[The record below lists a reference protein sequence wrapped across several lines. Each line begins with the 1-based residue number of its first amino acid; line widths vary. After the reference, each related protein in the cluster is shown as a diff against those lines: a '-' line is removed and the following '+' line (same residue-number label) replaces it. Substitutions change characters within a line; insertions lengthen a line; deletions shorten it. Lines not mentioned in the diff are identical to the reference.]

1 MSAFDWQPIP
11 QEDLDET
18 DREVSEQ
25 VGACPICGGPADGTV
40 CGPFCEGRDGPAE
53 LSTLEGGKQEGVWY

>member
-1 MSAFDWQPIP
+1 MTLPEWQPT
-11 QEDLDET
+11 DLADMEAEAEAAVA
-18 DREVSEQ
+18 EV
-25 VGACPICGGPADGTV
+25 GTCPTCGGPADGTV